1 MQHVS
6 GKMAGVALVV
16 SLVLV
21 GGAQAQPQQEHQ
33 QHHPGGAQIAQ
44 QPPAATSAGA
54 PAQPQQ
60 MQGMMER
67 MQGMMERMQGMM
79 GHGGMRG
86 RQGMGR
92 SAQEDDDEEDSP
104 QRGMMGHRGMMGMG
118 GMMGPGSMLGHHM
131 ERLTQ
136 QLQLTDQQQAQVR
149 TLLRSHVK
157 EAIRLRADVGMLAV
171 DVRQVLDTDPVELP
185 KVKQLL
191 QNMAMKEADLR
202 LAHITLMQ
210 EVNKLLTPEQQQKFR
225 PMREGMMGMGGMMGH
240 RGMMGRGHGE
250 R

>member
-1 MQHVS
+1 MQHVCS

-33 QHHPGGAQIAQ
+33 QHHPGGTQIAQ
-44 QPPAATSAGA
+44 QPPAATGAGA

-92 SAQEDDDEEDSP
+92 SDREDDDEEASP
-104 QRGMMGHRGMMGMG
+104 QRGMMGHRGMLGMG

-131 ERLTQ
+131 ERLAQ

-149 TLLRSHVK
+149 TLVRNHVK
-157 EAIRLRADVGMLAV
+157 EAIRVRADIGVLAV
-171 DVRQVLDTDPVELP
+171 DGFDVAL
-185 KVKQLL
+185 
-191 QNMAMKEADLR
+191 
-202 LAHITLMQ
+202 
-210 EVNKLLTPEQQQKFR
+210 
-225 PMREGMMGMGGMMGH
+225 
-240 RGMMGRGHGE
+240 
-250 R
+250 